1 MFAKA
6 QKILYSLDNFQF
18 AVYDSNLVYTRIS
31 LIIHTTPERT
41 YSLLSCK

>member
-18 AVYDSNLVYTRIS
+18 AVYDSNLVYTRIRQ
-31 LIIHTTPERT
+31 LMI
-41 YSLLSCK
+41 

>member
-18 AVYDSNLVYTRIS
+18 AVYDSNLVYTRIIKS
-31 LIIHTTPERT
+31 VLFAGTM
-41 YSLLSCK
+41 

>member
-18 AVYDSNLVYTRIS
+18 AVYDSNLVYTRI
-31 LIIHTTPERT
+31 IHTTPERT